1 MEGTMITGKGQ
12 EARSKEQGERG
23 KGQEARSK
31 GQEAKGKRQEAKGLI
46 AFALLITHWAW
57 AQTPQ
62 DSLSPQQ
69 LREVTVQEKAREFA
83 TGSMRGVENFG
94 IYSGKKTEVV
104 SLSNLCANVS
114 TNNARQI
121 YSRITGLNIWESD
134 GAGLQLGIGG
144 RGLSPNRTANFNT
157 RQNGYE
163 ISADALGYP
172 ESYYTPPTEAL
183 ERIEIV
189 RGAASLQYGTQF
201 GGLLNFRFKR
211 GPQDKKLEL
220 TSRQTVGSWGFFGS
234 FNSIGGTIAKGKL
247 NYYAYFQYKTG
258 DGWRPN
264 SGFNYRCGYA
274 SLDFKATDRFSLQFD
289 LTRMDY
295 LAQQP
300 GGLTDKLF
308 QDDARQSVRNRNWFQ
323 VDWNLAALSL
333 NYTFSERTRL
343 NIRNFGLI
351 AQRQS
356 VGNLERINVADLG
369 GNRTLISGQ
378 FRNFGQEGRL
388 LHQYSWRNLPQ
399 TLLFGYRLY
408 YGHSTAQ
415 QGDANNAS
423 GPDFYFLH
431 PEELENSDYT
441 FPNRNQALFAEHVF
455 NFSPKWSLTPGLRL
469 EHIRTSSEG
478 YYTQR
483 VLDAAGNVI
492 VQNKINDTQTRD
504 RGFLIGGLGL
514 SWKPRT
520 ALEVYANFS
529 QNYRAINFTDLRISN
544 PNYIVDSTIH
554 DERGFTADLG
564 LRGQKS
570 GFFTWEVTAFYVAY
584 NGRIGQVLRADLPP
598 LYNDYRFRS
607 NISDARNIGLEAFA
621 EIDLLRLFGKTHC
634 PLRWTWF
641 VNTALV
647 DARYIHTQDASI
659 RNKQVEMA
667 PPLLFR
673 SGTTLQ
679 KGAWRLAVQGGYVAA
694 HYSDATNAERTATAV
709 EGKIPAYFVM
719 DVSASWRW
727 RWLTLEGS
735 CNNLLD
741 ERYFTRRAESYP
753 GPGIIPSDGRGVYV
767 TAGVKF

>member
-1 MEGTMITGKGQ
+1 MITVKEQGAKGKGQ
-12 EARSKEQGERG
+12 RAR
-23 KGQEARSK
+23 
-31 GQEAKGKRQEAKGLI
+31 GKRQGARGRVCLI
-46 AFALLITHWAW
+46 SVALLLAHWAFG
-57 AQTPQ
+57 QTPQ

-69 LREVTVQEKAREFA
+69 LREVTVQEKAQEFA
-83 TGSMRGVENFG
+83 TGAMRGVENFG
-94 IYSGKKTEVV
+94 IYTGKKTEVI

-211 GPQDKKLEL
+211 GPQDKKLEI
-220 TSRQTVGSWGFFGS
+220 TSRQTAGSWGFFGS

-274 SLDFKATDRFSLQFD
+274 SLDFKATERLSLQLD

-295 LAQQP
+295 LAQQA

-308 QDDARQSVRNRNWFQ
+308 QDDARQSVRSRNWFQ

-333 NYTFSERTRL
+333 NYAFSERTRL

-351 AQRQS
+351 AGRQS

-388 LHQYSWRNLPQ
+388 LHQYSWHNLPQ

-431 PEELENSDYT
+431 PDELENSDYT

-455 NFSPKWSLTPGLRL
+455 HFSSKWSLTPGLRL
-469 EHIRTSSEG
+469 EHIRTGSEG

-492 VQNKINDTQTRD
+492 VQNKINDSKTRD

-520 ALEVYANFS
+520 TLEVYANFS

-621 EIDLLRLFGKTHC
+621 EIDLLRMLGQTQR

-659 RNKQVEMA
+659 RNKRVEMA

-679 KGAWRLAVQGGYVAA
+679 KGAWRVAVQGGYVAA

-709 EGKIPAYFVM
+709 EGQIPAYFVM
-719 DVSASWRW
+719 DLSASWRW

-767 TAGVKF
+767 TLGVKF

>member
-1 MEGTMITGKGQ
+1 MVMEGTMINGKGQ
-12 EARSKEQGERG
+12 RARGKREGARG
-23 KGQEARSK
+23 KGQGARSK
-31 GQEAKGKRQEAKGLI
+31 GQGARGKRGLV

-62 DSLSPQQ
+62 DTLSPQQ

-83 TGSMRGVENFG
+83 AGSMRGVENFG

-220 TSRQTVGSWGFFGS
+220 TSRQTAGSWGFFGS

-274 SLDFKATDRFSLQFD
+274 SLDFKATERLALQFD

-308 QDDARQSVRNRNWFQ
+308 QDDARQSVRHRNWFQ

-369 GNRTLISGQ
+369 GNRTLISGK

-388 LHQYSWRNLPQ
+388 LHQYSWHNLPQ

-415 QGDANNAS
+415 QGDANNAG

-441 FPNRNQALFAEHVF
+441 FPNRNQAIFVEHVF

-469 EHIRTSSEG
+469 EHIRTGSKG

-647 DARYIHTQDASI
+647 DARYVHTQDASI
-659 RNKQVEMA
+659 RKKRVEMA
-667 PPLLFR
+667 PPLLFKT
-673 SGTTLQ
+673 GTTLQ
-679 KGAWRLAVQGGYVAA
+679 KGAWRVAVQGGYVAA

-719 DVSASWRW
+719 DLSASWRW

-767 TAGVKF
+767 TVGVKL